1 VAISQANKKGK
12 NMKEFVQYTIEIKK
26 EFVFYLL
33 QEKNQN
39 HSSQIK
45 EIFNPDD
52 FWLDD
57 EETFVRQNG
66 SLGIHYLQS
75 CNSKYD
81 HDFFVIENN
90 ELVELEDSEEIIQ
103 NLIEEKIL
111 KEKEQ
116 EFLKNQLK
124 LKF

>member
-1 VAISQANKKGK
+1 
-12 NMKEFVQYTIEIKK
+12 MKEFRQYTVEIKK

-33 QEKNQN
+33 QEENQN
-39 HSSQIK
+39 HSPQIK

-66 SLGIHYLQS
+66 FLGIHYLQG

-81 HDFFVIENN
+81 HDFLVIENN
-90 ELVELEDSEEIIQ
+90 KLVELENSEEIIES
-103 NLIEEKIL
+103 LIEEKIL

-116 EFLKNQLK
+116 EFLKNQLN